1 MKTEKIIVDV
11 VLFILMI
18 IEFSRQY
25 LDPTIHEIIGIC
37 LVILVIVH
45 LYLNRSYLKGINKG
59 KYTPKRSLTLA
70 INIAFIVVFILNC
83 AFGLISGQFIDMGNL
98 TTIYLHKILAY
109 LSVILLGMHLGT
121 NLDKSIKKIKYK
133 KIILPIIIVFG
144 ICCMIQID
152 FWNHLIGN
160 YGFSMMTGNIL
171 INSVYY
177 TGIVLMI
184 IALFNLKS

>member
-1 MKTEKIIVDV
+1 
-11 VLFILMI
+11 MI